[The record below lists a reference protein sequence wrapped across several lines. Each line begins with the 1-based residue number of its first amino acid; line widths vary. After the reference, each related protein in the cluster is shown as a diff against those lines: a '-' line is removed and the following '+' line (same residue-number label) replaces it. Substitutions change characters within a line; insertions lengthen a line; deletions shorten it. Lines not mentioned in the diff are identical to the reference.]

1 MTMHVDQA
9 IYQKQGFGRALQPE
23 APAALVLVDFTVA
36 FVDPKHMGGGNIE
49 QAARKSEKLLALART
64 SGWPIAHTRM
74 LFADDGSDANIF
86 CRKVPGNLKMT
97 GKAAIS
103 QIIEPLTPKA
113 GELVINKTL
122 PSAFFATNLNAWL
135 TSRGVRTVIIAG
147 ATTSGC
153 IRASV
158 VDAMCFGFIPVVATD
173 CVGDRSVQQHDSN
186 LFDMQQKYAE
196 LIDFERIKALAL
208 A

>member
-23 APAALVLVDFTVA
+23 VPAALLMIDFTVA
-36 FVDPKHMGGGNIE
+36 FVDPDHLGGGNIGT
-49 QAARKSEKLLALART
+49 AAQMSEKLLAYARAAT
-64 SGWPIAHTRM
+64 WPIAHTRM
-74 LFADDGSDANIF
+74 VFADDGSDANIF
-86 CRKVPGNLKMT
+86 CRKIPGNLKMT
-97 GKAAIS
+97 DRAEIS
-103 QIIEPLTPKA
+103 QIIAPLAPKP
-113 GELVINKTL
+113 GELVIGKNL
-122 PSAFFATNLNAWL
+122 PSAFFGTTLGAWL
-135 TSRGVRTVIIAG
+135 ASRGVRTVVIAG

-158 VDAMCFGFIPVVATD
+158 VDAMSFGFIPIVVTD

-196 LIDFERIKALAL
+196 LTTFEGIRSLQLA
-208 A
+208 

>member
-1 MTMHVDQA
+1 MTMHVDQT
-9 IYQKQGFGRALQPE
+9 IYQQQGFGRALQPE
-23 APAALVLVDFTVA
+23 APVALLLVDFTVA
-36 FVDPKHMGGGNIE
+36 FVDPKHMGGGNIGN
-49 QAARKSEKLLALART
+49 AARKSEELLALARA

-74 LFADDGSDANIF
+74 VYADDGSDANIF
-86 CRKVPGNLKMT
+86 SRKISGNLKMT
-97 GKAAIS
+97 ERAEIS
-103 QIIEPLTPKA
+103 QIISPLTPRP
-113 GELVINKTL
+113 GELVVKKNL

-135 TSRGVRTVIIAG
+135 TSRGVKTVVIAG

-173 CVGDRSVQQHDSN
+173 CVGDRSIQQHDAN

-196 LIDFERIKALAL
+196 PIELEGIKALVL
-208 A
+208 T

>member
-1 MTMHVDQA
+1 MTMHVDQTV
-9 IYQKQGFGRALQPE
+9 YQQQGFGRALQPE

-49 QAARKSEKLLALART
+49 QAARKSEELLALARAA
-64 SGWPIAHTRM
+64 GWPIAHTRM
-74 LFADDGSDANIF
+74 VYADDGSDANIF
-86 CRKVPGNLKMT
+86 SRKISGNLKMT
-97 GKAAIS
+97 EAAEIS
-103 QIIEPLTPKA
+103 QIIAPLSPRP
-113 GELVINKTL
+113 GELVVRKNL

-135 TSRGVRTVIIAG
+135 TSRGVKTVVIAG

-173 CVGDRSVQQHDSN
+173 CVGDRSIQQHDAN

-196 LIDFERIKALAL
+196 LIDFQGLKALGL
-208 A
+208 R